1 MIFTWANQP
10 LRKSDHGQQH
20 FGFQFCWGVRINA
33 LDSGMGK
40 RTEAMNR
47 SDARREMK
55 KTIKKDMAF
64 PCSVPRAP
72 RDPRQKQLT
81 QLLAGLNYLR
91 APVVSSLRR
100 GWCGIMVWDW
110 L

>member
-1 MIFTWANQP
+1 
-10 LRKSDHGQQH
+10 
-20 FGFQFCWGVRINA
+20 
-33 LDSGMGK
+33 MGK
-40 RTEAMNR
+40 RTKAMNR

-55 KTIKKDMAF
+55 KVIKNDMAF
-64 PCSVPRAP
+64 PASVPRAP

-100 GWCGIMVWDW
+100 GWCMLVWNNGMGLALYYMW
-110 L
+110 R